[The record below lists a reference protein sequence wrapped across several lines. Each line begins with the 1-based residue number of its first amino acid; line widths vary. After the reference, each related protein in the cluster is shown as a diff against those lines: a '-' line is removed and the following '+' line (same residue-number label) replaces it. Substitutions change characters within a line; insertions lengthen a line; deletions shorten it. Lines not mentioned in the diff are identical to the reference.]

1 MKQWWKR
8 SVFLIAA
15 WLLFATPVWAQQ
27 APSTLQHRLM
37 SIDLWGGE
45 EQVVQAPFF
54 FQAFALSEVEDVQVR
69 FLQQGHWT
77 EWQYLG
83 LEEDEWE
90 GSQLLFLRPTGS
102 FSLKSSRDISLQ
114 VTLLRLPDTAFQL
127 VQSDEVALDIGGLLA
142 SNAPPR
148 FHIISRAEWGADESL
163 GTYVPEPVGEA
174 DSSEKDD
181 VNICAPIETA
191 YPGQFQLAS
200 RVVYNDE
207 RGQPLVWPRRYS
219 TKIKKIVVHHTASSL
234 KDLNGD
240 QRIDSKDYRASVQAI
255 YTYHTLSRGW
265 GDIGY
270 QYLVDPD
277 GNVYEGRAGG
287 LGVIAAHVL
296 CQNSNT
302 VGISVLGNFE
312 QDVLSEK
319 AFTGL
324 ANITKYL
331 TDTYGINP
339 MGESAFRGQVLP
351 HIVTHAEVGKLT
363 KSYIGTGA
371 TQCPGDALV
380 SSMDRLRKVVAQGG
394 VKPDYSY
401 SVVSTPSN
409 LVVTPLQSFQATVRL
424 KNTGTMTWR
433 QVQVFSGK
441 SSKEPMVTS
450 NVSISSGQEADI
462 LVPLQADLEG
472 GSKKLTLILSID
484 SVRQKQAVN
493 LSYKVTSPQYRY
505 QLVSFEG
512 VRDTLLTG
520 EHRVLTL
527 RLKNTSNFP
536 WLQSGPNQLQIR
548 EGQRKGKTVDM
559 VPRGLAV
566 FLPADV
572 AVGGEVEIE
581 IPVPLQKAIGTY
593 VLELLPVVGKD
604 AGLKGERMS
613 VRLAVEAPKFK
624 AEIALVEKR
633 KRIAKGFEEIVDVQL
648 VNNSNFAWEPGMVWM
663 QMKNEEVP
671 ERIVIDRAIQQGDAF
686 IFSVPLR
693 AGYRDPEVVVKGV
706 VGIDALPA
714 NLELKNF
721 RKAQLPFEEVVS
733 TKGTV
738 KLASEML
745 AQSRAV
751 MPSVKAVNEEW
762 VDLKNTGNVPWYREG
777 EEGIAL
783 VIKDGAD
790 FADPSWQKRRVA
802 GFLKQDVV
810 KPGEVGR
817 FFLKLNVN
825 RVPRRTTFDEFQLM
839 AGDLSVRTKGKIRFG
854 VEIEGTRE
862 RREQFEVPSS
872 KLEDSNSQL
881 PASNLELLPMRVW
894 LSGVDQPEL
903 QVTSPGKFIVWDS
916 KTVQVQ
922 TWNAGSVFA
931 VSEDDVRDGTIFRV
945 KVQESPA
952 LELKNWG
959 TEKVFGTK
967 KYLDN
972 TFRNVLEFRWLDDQ
986 LIVINELSL
995 EDYMKGIA
1003 EVPETDDQP
1012 EEKRKTIAVLSRSY
1026 ALHYLVSGYEKFPG
1040 KPYNGADS
1048 PAIFQKYLGYG
1059 FEQRSPKWQQAVQQT
1074 SGEVVLVKSEIRNM
1088 KSETVSNFEFRASDF
1103 PERVLRAAYFSCT
1116 DGERTKSW
1124 DEVWPD
1130 NEYFQKFGDAFQSV
1144 QDPLGD
1150 DPTREGSTA
1159 CGHQVG
1165 LSGYGATQM
1174 AAQGESYR
1182 DIIQYYYQGVEVG
1195 KY

>member
-1 MKQWWKR
+1 MW
-8 SVFLIAA
+8 VF
-15 WLLFATPVWAQQ
+15 FVMPVSAQN
-27 APSTLQHRLM
+27 APSTVQHRLM
-37 SIDLWGGE
+37 AVDLEAGQE
-45 EQVVQAPFF
+45 KVLTAPFF
-54 FQAFALSEVEDVQVR
+54 FQAFALSDVVDVQVR
-69 FLQQGHWT
+69 FFQQRKWT
-77 EWQYLG
+77 DWSALG

-90 GSQLLFLRPTGS
+90 GSELLFLRPTTV
-102 FSLKSSRDISLQ
+102 FSLKSPRAKHLQ
-114 VTLLRLPDTAFQL
+114 VTLLQLPESAFQL
-127 VQSDEVALDIGGLLA
+127 VQSDEIALDINGLLA
-142 SNAPPR
+142 SSVPPK
-148 FHIISRAEWGADESL
+148 FHIVSREEWGADESL
-163 GTYVPEPVGEA
+163 GTYVPEPVDESESG
-174 DSSEKDD
+174 EKDD

-219 TKIKKIVVHHTASSL
+219 TKIKKVVIHHTASSL

-240 QRIDSKDYRASVQAI
+240 SRVDSRDYRAAVQGI

-265 GDIGY
+265 GDLGY
-270 QYLVDPD
+270 HYLVDPD

-302 VGISVLGNFE
+302 VGISVMGNFE
-312 QDVLSEK
+312 QDALSEK

-324 ANITKYL
+324 VNITKYV

-339 MGESAFRGQVLP
+339 LGESAFRGQVMP

-371 TQCPGDALV
+371 TQCPGDQLV
-380 SSMDRLRKVVAQGG
+380 SSMERLRKVVAQGG

-401 SVVSTPSN
+401 EVVGTPSN
-409 LVVTPLQSFQATVRL
+409 LVVHPLQSFQATIRL
-424 KNTGTMTWR
+424 KNTGAMAWR
-433 QVQVFSGK
+433 QVQLFSK
-441 SSKEPMVTS
+441 SDKEPMATL

-472 GSKKLTLILSID
+472 GSKKLALILNID
-484 SVRQKQAVN
+484 SYRQKQLIN

-512 VRDTLLTG
+512 ARDTLLTG
-520 EHRVLTL
+520 EQRVLTL

-572 AVGGEVEIE
+572 AVGAEVEIE
-581 IPVPLQKAIGTY
+581 IPVPPQKAIGTY

-604 AGLKGERMS
+604 TGLKGERMS
-613 VRLAVEAPKFK
+613 VRLAIEAPKFG
-624 AEIALVEKR
+624 AEILPLDKR
-633 KRIAKGFEEIVDVQL
+633 KRVAKGYEEIVDFQL
-648 VNNSNFAWEPGMVWM
+648 VNKSNFAWEPGTVWYRLEGGEK
-663 QMKNEEVP
+663 QLVDQLTVP
-671 ERIVIDRAIQQGDAF
+671 GKGLVIPVAF
-686 IFSVPLR
+686 R
-693 AGYRDPEVVVKGV
+693 AGYAEPEVSLKGV

-714 NLELKNF
+714 NVELKNF
-721 RKAQLPFEEVVS
+721 RKAQLPFEEFVS

-738 KLASEML
+738 KLTAEVV
-745 AQSRAV
+745 AQSRTA
-751 MPSVKAVNEEW
+751 MPATKGVNEEW
-762 VDLKNTGNVPWYREG
+762 VDLKNTGNTPWYREG
-777 EEGIAL
+777 NDGMTL
-783 VIKDGAD
+783 VINDGAD
-790 FADPSWQKRRVA
+790 FADVSWQKRRVA
-802 GFLKQDVV
+802 GFLQQDIV

-817 FFLKLNVN
+817 FILKLKVSKI
-825 RVPRRTTFDEFQLM
+825 PRRTTYDEFVPM
-839 AGDLSVRTKGKIRFG
+839 GGDIKVRMKGKIRFG

-862 RREQFEVPSS
+862 KREVNIEAGS
-872 KLEDSNSQL
+872 L
-881 PASNLELLPMRVW
+881 NLESGKDEVKILDSGFEIPPMRVW
-894 LSGVDQPEL
+894 LTDVDQGEL

-916 KTVQVQ
+916 ASVQVR
-922 TWNAGSVFA
+922 NMKAGDVFSIKDA
-931 VSEDDVRDGTIFRV
+931 DVMDGTVFRV
-945 KVQESPA
+945 KAQEAPA
-952 LELKNWG
+952 VELKNWG

-972 TFRNVLEFRWLDDQ
+972 TFRNVLEFQWEDDQ
-986 LIVINELSL
+986 LIVINELPL
-995 EDYMKGIA
+995 EDYMRGIA

-1012 EEKRKTIAVLSRSY
+1012 QEKRKTIAVLSRSY
-1026 ALHYLVSGYEKFPG
+1026 ALHYLISGYEKFPG
-1040 KPYNGADS
+1040 KPYNAANS
-1048 PAIFQKYLGYG
+1048 PAVFQKYLGYG
-1059 FEQRSPKWQQAVQQT
+1059 FEQRSPKWQEALRET
-1074 SGEVVLVKSEIRNM
+1074 EGEVVLVDGQWSMDNGLSTEGKKEL
-1088 KSETVSNFEFRASDF
+1088 
-1103 PERVLRAAYFSCT
+1103 VLRAAYFSCT
-1116 DGERTKSW
+1116 DGDRTKSW

-1150 DPTREGSTA
+1150 DPTREGTTA

-1174 AAQGESYR
+1174 ARKGENYR
-1182 DIIQYYYQGVEVG
+1182 DIIQYYYQGVEVR
-1195 KY
+1195 KW